1 MKKHCYTVLMAKD
14 LLFSHSE
21 IASGFMLVKAN
32 ARQFSNLEVIKH
44 EIPKER
50 SIET

>member
-1 MKKHCYTVLMAKD
+1 MKKHCYTVLMVKD

-44 EIPKER
+44 EIPEER